1 MLVAGLGLAVVARY
15 LLLPADE
22 LTGDLDQFVL
32 WVHGIA
38 TTPLGHA
45 YDTNVS
51 FPPVMVYIWWLL
63 AALQPV
69 FRTAT
74 DASDAPIRILM
85 KLPATVADFGLA
97 ALAGYVLRFSPRWA
111 IVAALGLVLHPAIL
125 DISTWWGQY
134 ESIYVLFGLLAFVL
148 AARDRPNLAAVA
160 LAFAVLTKPQAIPFL
175 VPFAAWFL
183 ARYGMGQTARYAIVG
198 LATIL
203 VLWLPFLPFGGPIN
217 YLHNLADYQNQTYA
231 VLSLRAWNPW
241 WIFQTMYG
249 GGDFVGDAA
258 AVVGPVTLR
267 MLGIVVTA
275 FLEAVVVIAVYRHPT
290 PRSLALGL
298 AASSLVA
305 FSALTTMHERY
316 AFPALVFLALWLPE
330 RTVRWT
336 WVAFGVAFTANL
348 FAAIPPTDAVR
359 TLLPIGGIV
368 GIVGSAVMTAVT
380 VVTLAL
386 VLRPPVREDAASRAP
401 IRSTAP
407 A

>member
-1 MLVAGLGLAVVARY
+1 LAGLALAVVLRY
-15 LLLPADE
+15 VLLPADE

-74 DASDAPIRILM
+74 DASDATVRILM
-85 KLPATVADFGLA
+85 KLPGTVADFGLA
-97 ALAGYVLRFSPRWA
+97 ALAAYVLRFSPRWA

-125 DISTWWGQY
+125 DISAWWGQY

-148 AARDRPNLAAVA
+148 AVRDRPNLAAVA

-175 VPFAAWFL
+175 VPFGAWFL
-183 ARYGMGQTARYAIVG
+183 ARYGLARTARYAVVG
-198 LATIL
+198 LVAVL
-203 VLWLPFLPFGGPIN
+203 VLWLPFLPFGGPVN
-217 YLHNLADYQNQTYA
+217 YLRNLADYQNQTYA

-249 GGDFVGDAA
+249 GGEFIGDSA

-267 MLGIVVTA
+267 LLGVAVAA
-275 FLEAVVVIAVYRHPT
+275 FLEAVVFVAVYRHPT
-290 PRSLALGL
+290 SRSLALGI

-330 RTVRWT
+330 RSVRWT
-336 WVAFGVAFTANL
+336 WIAFGVAFTANL
-348 FAAIPPTDAVR
+348 LAAIPPTDAVR
-359 TLLPIGGIV
+359 TLLPVGGVV
-368 GIVGSAVMTAVT
+368 GIIGSTVMTAVT

-386 VLRPPVREDAASRAP
+386 VLRPPVREDTTSPATIP
-401 IRSTAP
+401 STVP